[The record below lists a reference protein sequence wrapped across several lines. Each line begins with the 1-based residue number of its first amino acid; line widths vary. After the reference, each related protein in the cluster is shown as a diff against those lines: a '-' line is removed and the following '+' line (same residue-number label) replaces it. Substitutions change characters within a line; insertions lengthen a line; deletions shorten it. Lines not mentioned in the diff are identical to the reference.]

1 MTTASPLSSS
11 DSRRPD
17 SLFNFV
23 LGIALV
29 AFGQYMMGQP
39 DPLFVEFA
47 FTKTL
52 NTYYRWDIY
61 NLDNVIIGVVLFIIG
76 GVLFVRAAQP
86 WMIKEASPDLPKEE
100 TTTRWRD
107 GIRATGGL
115 LALAAALEF
124 FLLWRL
130 SQRDYNL
137 LSPILWV
144 IIIVLIIMAMW
155 RWDRLNG
162 RASSLAPLLDRRDVY
177 AILAILMAGFVI
189 NAYQITNV
197 PNIMMGDEGDW
208 FTTARAV
215 AAGDY
220 NPPWF
225 GFGVYSFPV
234 LSSITAGWA
243 MNFFGVSL
251 WGWRFASAFAAVLTV
266 IPLYALGR
274 EMFNRQVAVAASLIM
289 IATPYF
295 IAFARLGYNNSQ
307 SLFPVVLAFYFL
319 FAGFKRGSWLYLA
332 CAGVV
337 AALGFYTY
345 TAARLAVLVALFYF
359 LYLFLSR
366 QQKLKQL
373 IVLGVVFSL
382 GFLGA
387 VLPFLVYGNAVAP
400 HLGQFKM
407 LESLWVNS
415 DYAPGLYPDQ
425 SYVKQITPTD
435 YEGAILYWDW
445 RLAPHLLSRGIA
457 RSILVFNIDSIVTEH
472 FIAAPLAGAAIMAVL
487 YILGLALMFGAWRE
501 GRAALLILWFVLGLM
516 SLSIFNTFPPRH
528 AHLVPL
534 MPVVALFTAAGLV
547 TITKVI
553 VDRAT
558 RLTGTFKYMP
568 ITFGVLLLMFVGLE
582 NFFVQMPLI
591 YRPDFESVLSWTVL
605 NSAPNQKT
613 IYVYSDNPSQA
624 NFRPF
629 ASRHLRPEAQYEP
642 VAVESLDSLTL
653 DSGSR
658 YAVLYRPKNAP
669 TIALKLQKIIPN
681 VQPPFSIYNREG
693 DVIGYAMTSRDV
705 ILAAPTDVWSGVV
718 DLLRSP
724 IWFVWIALALL
735 AILTYFFKRSW
746 LSRLPRLIPEYT
758 FPELRGVTLPTITLP
773 QLALPKMN
781 LPHFSP
787 KPKPPT
793 QVAPP
798 AAPVPVPAP
807 VNVEP
812 QPIAAH
818 ESSAPLSISASPSSG
833 APGVEID
840 LKIRLH
846 LPQYKNFSAWQFPK
860 LGAGSI
866 LQWSSFEFGNPAWLL
881 GAIAL
886 AAVGQAAIFSQRF
899 EAGMVLYALAMA
911 LAIYWAYRHPSA
923 RERAAESATFNS
935 RVTEIILVAALI
947 LASAIARYYR
957 LDQKVYGLEGDE
969 TKWTMQVWF
978 STITGEPRGDF
989 SHHFADQP
997 VDFWLKSAFM
1007 RVFGENFF
1015 SARVASATMSL
1026 LSIFI
1031 FYFLARR
1038 LTSKPVALLAALFY
1052 SFALAELST
1061 ARQALHDTPI
1071 EFWLIFGY
1079 FCVVTAVESRRS
1091 WHFALAGVTLALGM
1105 LTYETFYPAPIV
1117 AALYLLMWMIVEWR
1131 KPDEWREWIKRIVV
1145 TALPFVFVAP
1155 PVIHYIDFRAGY
1167 HLLALNAA
1175 TRDDAGIAS
1184 LASFLFKNFSELLVT
1199 LFYQIRWGDSLLR
1212 IEAPFINPLLLPF
1225 IVLGFLYTLWNWR
1238 RWNVLFT
1245 VIWFAVFALP
1255 IPLLGAPWPRVI
1267 YPALMPM
1274 MLWGAL
1280 GVWLIFNAA
1289 RNFYTQVDRRVVPAL
1304 FCVLILV
1311 IVGNDVR
1318 LFTTQ
1323 LIDPDDRRKRRELYD
1338 TVAASTLNTPMIY
1351 LPFEPREND
1360 VITQESNLIH
1370 FAVGGTRHTSSDS
1383 SYYYQTLML
1392 DDVMFNLWESRAKY
1406 SSLVVVADKTA
1417 FTKQDKRNALYAT
1430 LRRCYPQTQITS
1442 GQFFDS
1448 YRLVSTD
1455 LASPQCYSTRPPK
1468 LVQPSKD
1475 ETLPFAPVTFRWSS
1489 DSGGQTAHR
1498 LEIEQRRP
1506 RLIWIEGESFS
1517 REGGWFP
1524 ESLFADF
1531 FSGTGYL
1538 TDAWKA
1544 GTATTTA
1551 LVPGSGKYRLWLR
1564 SYKRVENDHHNLVT
1578 LNNRTLEFAENGSTL
1593 FRWTW
1598 KNMGEFDLAA
1608 GANPIT
1614 LSRTYG
1620 ASDQNSVFI
1629 DAIALT
1635 DDLTFDPERDPQWT
1649 PIFDSGDAASAA
1661 DTFTLPN
1668 PLPAGDYRW
1677 RVRVFNGDKLLDA
1690 SGKLGVAS
1698 GDGIFS
1704 VK

>member
-1 MTTASPLSSS
+1 MTNASAVSSTET
-11 DSRRPD
+11 RRPD

-29 AFGQYMMGQP
+29 AFGQYLMGQP

-47 FTKTL
+47 FTKIL

-61 NLDNVIIGVVLFIIG
+61 NLDNVIVGVVLFIIG
-76 GVLFVRAAQP
+76 GVLFVRAAHR
-86 WMIKEASPDLPKEE
+86 WTIKEESHELPKEE

-107 GIRATGGL
+107 GFRATGGL
-115 LALAAALEF
+115 LVVAVALES

-130 SQRDYNL
+130 SLRDYNL

-144 IIIVLIIMAMW
+144 ITIVLILMAMW

-162 RASSLAPLLDRRDVY
+162 RASSLAPRLDRFDVY
-177 AILAILMAGFVI
+177 AILAILAAGFVI
-189 NAYQITNV
+189 NAYQIANV

-208 FTTARAV
+208 FTTAGAIAV
-215 AAGDY
+215 GEY

-234 LSSITAGWA
+234 LSSIGAGWA
-243 MNFFGVSL
+243 MKVFGVSL
-251 WGWRFASAFAAVLTV
+251 WGWRFASAFSAVLTV

-274 EMFNRQVAVAASLIM
+274 EMFNRQVAIVASLIM

-307 SLFPVVLAFYFL
+307 SLLPVVLALYFL
-319 FAGFKRGSWLYLA
+319 FVGFKRGSWFYLA
-332 CAGVV
+332 CAGVI

-373 IVLGVVFSL
+373 IILGVIFSL
-382 GFLGA
+382 GFLGT
-387 VLPFLVYGNAVAP
+387 VLPFLIYGNAIAP

-425 SYVKQITPTD
+425 SYVKQITPTEV
-435 YEGAILYWDW
+435 EGATLYWDW

-457 RSILVFNIDSIVTEH
+457 RSIMVFNIDSIVTEH
-472 FIAAPLAGAAIMAVL
+472 FIAAPLAGPAIMAAL
-487 YILGLALMFGAWRE
+487 YILGLALMLSVWRE
-501 GRAALLILWFVLGLM
+501 GRGALLILWFVLGLM

-534 MPVVALFTAAGLV
+534 IPVVALFAAVGLV
-547 TITKVI
+547 TITNAV
-553 VDRAT
+553 VERVT
-558 RLTGTFKYMP
+558 RLTGTFKYLP
-568 ITFGVLLLMFVGLE
+568 ITFGVLLLIYAGLE

-605 NSAPNQKT
+605 NAAPDQKT
-613 IYVYSDNPSQA
+613 IYVYSDNPTQA

-629 ASRHLRPEAQYEP
+629 ASRHLRPQTQYES
-642 VAVESLDSLTL
+642 VAADFLDSLTI
-653 DSGSR
+653 DSDSR

-669 TIALKLQKIIPN
+669 TIALALQKIIPN
-681 VQPPFSIYNREG
+681 VQPPISIYNREG
-693 DVIGYAMTSRDV
+693 DVIGYAMLSREV
-705 ILAAPTDVWSGVV
+705 ILAAPTDVGSGII

-724 IWFVWIALALL
+724 IWVVLIALALL
-735 AILTYFFKRSW
+735 AVITYFFKRSW
-746 LSRLPRLIPEYT
+746 LSRLPSIVPEHT
-758 FPELRGVTLPTITLP
+758 FPELRGVTFPAITLP
-773 QLALPKMN
+773 QLSLPKMN
-781 LPHFSP
+781 LSDSFL

-793 QVAPP
+793 PVTPP
-798 AAPVPVPAP
+798 AAPAP
-807 VNVEP
+807 IVVEP

-818 ESSAPLSISASPSSG
+818 ESSAPLSISTSPSSG

-840 LKIRLH
+840 LKIRFH
-846 LPQYKNFSAWQFPK
+846 LPQFKNFSEWQFQRPNV
-860 LGAGSI
+860 GSI
-866 LQWSSFEFGNPAWLL
+866 LQWASFDFGNPGWLL

-886 AAVGQAAIFSQRF
+886 AALGQAAIFSQRF

-911 LAIYWAYRHPSA
+911 LTIYWAYRNPSA
-923 RERAAESATFNS
+923 RERAAESATFHS
-935 RVTEIILVAALI
+935 RAIEIILIVALI
-947 LASAIARYYR
+947 LVSTIARYYQ
-957 LDQKVYGLEGDE
+957 LDKKVYGLEGDE

-978 STITGEPRGDF
+978 STITGEQRGDF
-989 SHHFADQP
+989 SHHFYDQP

-1038 LTSKPVALLAALFY
+1038 LTSKPVAMLAALFY

-1071 EFWLIFGY
+1071 EFWLIFGF
-1079 FCVVTAVESRRS
+1079 FCIVTAVESRRL

-1105 LTYETFYPAPIV
+1105 LTYETFYPAPI
-1117 AALYLLMWMIVEWR
+1117 AAAIYLLMWMIVEWR
-1131 KPDEWREWIKRIVV
+1131 KPNEWREWLKRIVV

-1155 PVIHYIDFRAGY
+1155 QVIHYIDFRAGY

-1175 TRDDAGIAS
+1175 TRDDAS
-1184 LASFLFKNFSELLVT
+1184 LASIVSFLFKNLSELMAT
-1199 LFYQIRWGDSLLR
+1199 LFHQIRWGDSLLR
-1212 IEAPFINPLLLPF
+1212 IESPFINPLLLPF

-1238 RWNVLFT
+1238 RWNVLFA

-1280 GVWLIFNAA
+1280 GAWLIFNAA
-1289 RNFYTQVDRRVVPAL
+1289 RNFYTQVDQRVVPLL
-1304 FCVLILV
+1304 FSILV
-1311 IVGNDVR
+1311 LAIVGNDAR

-1370 FAVGGTRHTSSDS
+1370 FAVGGTRHTSADS
-1383 SYYYQTLML
+1383 SYYYQPLML
-1392 DDVMFNLWESRAKY
+1392 DDVMFNLWESRNKH
-1406 SSLVVVADKTA
+1406 SSIIVVADKTA
-1417 FTKQDKRNALYAT
+1417 STKRDKRESLYAT
-1430 LRRCYPQTQITS
+1430 LRRCYPQLQITS
-1442 GQFFDS
+1442 GQFFDA
-1448 YRLVSTD
+1448 YRIVSTD
-1455 LASPQCYSTRPPK
+1455 LISPQCYSARPPK
-1468 LVQPSKD
+1468 LIQPSKD
-1475 ETLPFAPVTFRWSS
+1475 ASLPSAPITFRWLT
-1489 DSGGQTAHR
+1489 DSGAQTSYR
-1498 LEIEQRRP
+1498 VEIEGRRP

-1517 REGGWFP
+1517 TNGGWFP
-1524 ESLFADF
+1524 EALFADF

-1538 TDAWKA
+1538 TDNWQSNKA
-1544 GTATTTA
+1544 TYNA
-1551 LVPGSGKYRLWLR
+1551 LVTASGKYRLWLR
-1564 SYKRVENDHHNLVT
+1564 SYKRVENDHRNFLT
-1578 LNNRTLEFAENGSTL
+1578 LNNQTLEFAENGSTL
-1593 FRWTW
+1593 FRWVW

-1620 ASDQNSVFI
+1620 ASNQNSVFI
-1629 DAIALT
+1629 DAVALT
-1635 DDLTFDPERDPQWT
+1635 DDL
-1649 PIFDSGDAASAA
+1649 
-1661 DTFTLPN
+1661 N
-1668 PLPAGDYRW
+1668 
-1677 RVRVFNGDKLLDA
+1677 
-1690 SGKLGVAS
+1690 
-1698 GDGIFS
+1698 
-1704 VK
+1704 